1 MTRDFKQ
8 IDSTVDVK
16 TPENIAFQYQVV
28 GPFRRF
34 PAFLIDLCVRFA
46 VWLAALLILSLT
58 GAFAG
63 IDGLGIAIWLVIWF
77 VLEWFYGG
85 ILETYWNGQTVG
97 KRLLGMRVLQVD
109 GQPINGLQAV
119 MRNILRL
126 VDMMPLIPIGIL
138 FGIESIWAIP
148 SCLIGLV
155 VPVLN
160 PRFQRLGDLV
170 CGTMVI
176 AEQRGWVN
184 KGVAFDD
191 PRIPQLAALLP
202 RNFSVS
208 RKLGQALA
216 SYIERRRFLSAPRRQ
231 EIAANLGS
239 LLLPRFNLP
248 LNTSHDLLLCA
259 LYHRT
264 FVESRENPDDVRP
277 TIGLLSQEATRVS
290 QSQGTGVTS

>member
-46 VWLAALLILSLT
+46 VWLGALLIISLT
-58 GAFAG
+58 GA
-63 IDGLGIAIWLVIWF
+63 IVSIEGLGIAVWLVLWF

-97 KRLLGMRVLQVD
+97 KRVLGMRVLRVD

-138 FGIESIWAIP
+138 FGVEVGWAVP
-148 SCLIGLV
+148 SCLIGLII
-155 VPVLN
+155 PLFN
-160 PRFQRLGDLV
+160 PRFQRMGDLV

-176 AEQRGWVN
+176 VEQRGWVH
-184 KGVAFDD
+184 KGIAFDD
-191 PRIPQLAALLP
+191 PRIPQLAAILP
-202 RNFSVS
+202 RNFTVS

-216 SYIERRRFLSAPRRQ
+216 SYVERRQFLSVPRRQ
-231 EIAANLGS
+231 EIAANLGR

-248 LNTSHDLLLCA
+248 QNTSDDLLLCA

-264 FVESRENPDDVRP
+264 FVESNENPDDVRP
-277 TIGLLSQEATRVS
+277 TIGLLSQEE
-290 QSQGTGVTS
+290 TGVSPFRETSVTS